1 MKKTSGLPYVI
12 EKGNDGERSYDIYSR
27 LLEDRIIFLGTEID
41 DTVANAIIA
50 QLLLLDQKDSTRDIS
65 LYINS
70 PGGSVTAGLAIL
82 DTINYLNSNVRT
94 VCVGMAASMA
104 AVLLSAGAKG
114 KRIALPNCHI
124 MIHQPNQTFRNQTLT
139 VTEQEIDLKL
149 SKRMKK
155 QLIEILAN
163 NCGQP
168 YKTVYKDCEFDKWFT
183 SLEAK
188 DYGIIDEIITKKKP
202 E

>member
-1 MKKTSGLPYVI
+1 MKRTSGLPYVI
-12 EKGNDGERSYDIYSR
+12 EKGTDGERSYDIYSR
-27 LLEDRIIFLGTEID
+27 LLEDRIIFLGTEIN

-50 QLLLLDQKDSTRDIS
+50 QLLLLDQKDSSRDIS

-104 AVLLSAGAKG
+104 AILLSAGAKG
-114 KRIALPNCHI
+114 KRIALPNSHI
-124 MIHQPNQTFRNQTLT
+124 MIHQPNQTMGGQTMT

-149 SKRMKK
+149 IKTMKK
-155 QLIEILAN
+155 QLIDILAK

-168 YKTVYKDCEFDKWFT
+168 VKKVYKDCEFDKWF
-183 SLEAK
+183 SAK
-188 DYGIIDEIITKKKP
+188 AAKEYGLIDDIILKKKP